1 MDKQVKQA
9 LKQLNFRWKAKHLNH
24 IVENIVFKK
33 RNISF
38 LAINALFRQKTAKVE
53 VSVLPFVNSYIISDF
68 VPVQKNDNLRK
79 KAEILLVAFS
89 LDGYRP
95 KVAGIG
101 YQVRRKY
108 QIVN

>member
-1 MDKQVKQA
+1 MDKQVKLA

-38 LAINALFRQKTAKVE
+38 LAINALFRQKSAKVE
-53 VSVLPFVNSYIISDF
+53 DSILPFRDSYIISDF

-79 KAEILLVAFS
+79 KADVLFVTFS
-89 LDGYRP
+89 LDRHYN
-95 KVAGIG
+95 I
-101 YQVRRKY
+101 
-108 QIVN
+108 IVSTAYSENDD

>member
-24 IVENIVFKK
+24 IAENIVFKK

-38 LAINALFRQKTAKVE
+38 LAINALFRQKSAKVE
-53 VSVLPFVNSYIISDF
+53 ESVLPFINSYIISDF

-79 KAEILLVAFS
+79 KADFLFFQF
-89 LDGYRP
+89 R
-95 KVAGIG
+95 
-101 YQVRRKY
+101 
-108 QIVN
+108 